1 MRQQYL
7 HDPASDGD
15 RARVAERIDALELAR
30 LTGGDPSG
38 ALSAVIDDMRCE
50 LQAMQPRLVTFDTRA
65 HA

>member
-1 MRQQYL
+1 MSSL
-7 HDPASDGD
+7 HRLKLFCLA
-15 RARVAERIDALELAR
+15 AALVLAGCAT
-30 LTGGDPSG
+30 TGGDPSG